1 MRALAVLIMS
11 LYLIETAASQT
22 PMDTVYIPEIE
33 IVAKRK
39 LEETGLKITRTDSLS
54 LIKGMTSTLSELLS
68 GNTPVFIRS
77 YGLGSQSTAN
87 FRGSAAS
94 HTQLYWNGTRLNSP
108 SRGYADLSL
117 LPVFFIDDLFLL
129 HGGSSLS
136 EGTGALGGSIHLQ
149 NMPDWEFRN
158 KFTLGYEHSAF
169 HTRKGMA
176 KVQAGIGNMRS
187 VTRIMVDLSE
197 NDFPFYNVG
206 VIPFRHDTL
215 KNAGYI
221 KTAILQEFYI
231 RRESTQIAAFRFWYQ
246 NSNRDLP
253 ALMSYQGAP
262 REEKQD
268 DHQIRCQTELKRYY
282 RNGALEYSGG
292 FSHTNMEYFRRTI
305 DPGYVNESSECIESS
320 VTNRL
325 KYRRSPS
332 QIFSYNAQLEANYY
346 HVNIRD
352 RLKET
357 GYNHNR
363 KEASLLVGAHWK
375 PTWRTAMF
383 LSSGMEYFDGKN
395 MVFIPSAGFEWQAS
409 ISFPLV
415 LKLNLA
421 RNYHKPG
428 LNDLY
433 WIPGGNP
440 GLNAEDGTS
449 GDFALV
455 NSFNRKNLTF
465 RHEVSVY
472 YSEIRNWIIWQPSQ
486 TGAWYWEAT
495 NLEKVVSRGFEYDF
509 RAEWKHRHIKTVI
522 SGNYALT
529 LVSNQEEVVSVDQ
542 TRNKQLVYIPKSIA
556 NLHATTGY
564 KKWSMNVDVAYT
576 GRRYTQSNNR
586 WTIYESVLN
595 PYWLTNV
602 SFQKIIRFQRFEAS
616 VKLKADNLFNVNYQ
630 QVLWRPMPGRYYSV
644 MLTVGTLK

>member
-1 MRALAVLIMS
+1 MKVLAVLIMYFFQVEFAS
-11 LYLIETAASQT
+11 SQT
-22 PMDTVYIPEIE
+22 SIDTVYIPEIE
-33 IVAKRK
+33 IIAKRK
-39 LEETGLKITRTDSLS
+39 LEETGLKITRPDSLS
-54 LIKGMTSTLSELLS
+54 LKRGMTFTLSELLS

-77 YGLGSQSTAN
+77 YGLGSQATAN

-94 HTQLYWNGTRLNSP
+94 HTQMYWNGTRLNSP

-117 LPVFFIDDLFLL
+117 LPVFFVDDLFLL

-149 NMPDWEFRN
+149 NMPDWDTRN
-158 KFTLGYEHSAF
+158 RFTVAYEHSAF

-187 VTRIMVDLSE
+187 VSRVMVDLSE

-206 VIPFRHDTL
+206 VIPFRKDTL
-215 KNAGYI
+215 KNAGYK
-221 KTAILQEFYI
+221 KTAVMQEFYF
-231 RRESTQIAAFRFWYQ
+231 RRKSTQIAAFRFWYQ
-246 NSNRDLP
+246 KSNRNLP

-262 REEKQD
+262 REENQND
-268 DHQIRCQTELKRYY
+268 NQIRGQLELKRYFGDG
-282 RNGALEYSGG
+282 NLEFSAG
-292 FSHTNMEYFRRTI
+292 FAHTNMEYFRRTTN
-305 DPGYVNESSECIESS
+305 PVYVNESSQSS
-320 VTNRL
+320 ERIYTNRL
-325 KYRRSPS
+325 KYSRSPS
-332 QIFSYNAQLEANYY
+332 RIFSYNALLEANYY
-346 HVNIRD
+346 HVDARD

-357 GYNHNR
+357 GYDHSR

-375 PTWRTAMF
+375 PTLLTAMF
-383 LSSGMEYFDGKN
+383 FSSGTELYDGKN
-395 MVFIPSAGFEWQAS
+395 VAFIPSAGFEWQVAPRL
-409 ISFPLV
+409 PLV

-440 GLNAEDGTS
+440 GLKSEDGTT
-449 GDFALV
+449 GDIALV
-455 NSFNRKNLTF
+455 SSFSRKDLTF
-465 RHEVSVY
+465 RHEISAY

-486 TGAWYWEAT
+486 AGAWYWEAT

-509 RAEWKHRHIKTVI
+509 RAEWKRRHLKTVI

-529 LVSNQEEVVSVDQ
+529 LVSNREEVVSVDQ
-542 TRNKQLVYIPKSIA
+542 TRNKQLIYIPKNIA

-564 KKWSMNVDVAYT
+564 KNWSVNVDVAYT
-576 GRRYTQSNNR
+576 GRRYTQSNNS
-586 WTIYESVLN
+586 WTLYESVLN

-602 SFQKIIRFQRFEAS
+602 SVQKTIRLYGIEANI
-616 VKLKADNLFNVNYQ
+616 KLKADNLFNINYQ
-630 QVLWRPMPGRYYSV
+630 QVLWRPMPGRFYSV
-644 MLTVGTLK
+644 VLAAGSGR